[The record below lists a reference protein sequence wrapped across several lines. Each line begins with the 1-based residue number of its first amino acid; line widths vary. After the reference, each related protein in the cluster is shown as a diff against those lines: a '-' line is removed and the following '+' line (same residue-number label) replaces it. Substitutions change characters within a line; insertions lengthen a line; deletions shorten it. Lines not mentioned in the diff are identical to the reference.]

1 MNIDCVVEEVDI
13 RSECIQKMDQYESLG
28 TQAFFN
34 SVTSITID
42 YFNREKSVFED
53 LEVAHKYFIN
63 LKYVNLN
70 CIKDAPLSY
79 IM

>member
-1 MNIDCVVEEVDI
+1 MNIDCVVDEVDI
-13 RSECIQKMDQYESLG
+13 NSECIQKMDQYKLG

-34 SVTSITID
+34 SVTSITIN
-42 YFNREKSVFED
+42 YFHKEKSVFED

-63 LKYVNLN
+63 LKFVSLKH
-70 CIKDAPLSY
+70 IKDASLSY

>member
-13 RSECIQKMDQYESLG
+13 SPECIQKMDQYKLG
-28 TQAFFN
+28 TRAFFN

-42 YFNREKSVFED
+42 YHLKENSVFED

-63 LKYVNLN
+63 LKYVNLKH
-70 CIKDAPLSY
+70 IEDARFSF